1 MPLINFCAFFFS
13 LFFFLHLEAKEKI
26 YVFDKISKT
35 CSGWNSILGECFSN
49 KKNKIRSLSGDHSAL
64 SLNGSK
70 MNHFR
75 FENFSARKLDLNST
89 QLRQGSLFRC
99 RMLYFRAMESDFRG
113 AQILFSRFEN
123 FSFREAQFQ
132 GAKISNTIFDGGDFS
147 KVNFE
152 NALITDTRFVHSIL
166 PTRLVKQATLVN
178 VKFEDVRWEDF

>member
-1 MPLINFCAFFFS
+1 
-13 LFFFLHLEAKEKI
+13 
-26 YVFDKISKT
+26 
-35 CSGWNSILGECFSN
+35 
-49 KKNKIRSLSGDHSAL
+49 
-64 SLNGSK
+64 
-70 MNHFR
+70 
-75 FENFSARKLDLNST
+75 
-89 QLRQGSLFRC
+89 
-99 RMLYFRAMESDFRG
+99 MLYFRAMESDFRG